1 MIYKR
6 CSKCG
11 KRIPSGTKCECLK
24 DRHKEYDAL
33 SRDRGAK
40 AFYGSAEWISA
51 RDAALERDQMMD
63 VYLFMTEGVVV
74 KADSV
79 HHIVPLRDDWTRRCD
94 ISNLMS
100 LSHESHSRIEAGYKK
115 DKRGIEERLQAMLIE
130 YRRLADAGGV

>member
-1 MIYKR
+1 
-6 CSKCG
+6 
-11 KRIPSGTKCECLK
+11 
-24 DRHKEYDAL
+24 
-33 SRDRGAK
+33 
-40 AFYGSAEWISA
+40 
-51 RDAALERDQMMD
+51 MMD

>member
-1 MIYKR
+1 
-6 CSKCG
+6 
-11 KRIPSGTKCECLK
+11 
-24 DRHKEYDAL
+24 
-33 SRDRGAK
+33 
-40 AFYGSAEWISA
+40 
-51 RDAALERDQMMD
+51 MMD

-79 HHIVPLRDDWTRRCD
+79 HHIVPLRDDWARRCD